1 MKEITKGIIA
11 LVIIIC
17 VAAGVYA
24 YDLWQENKPLTLKEG
39 DFAEIYYIAYL
50 ENGSVI
56 SSSFIGNVTY
66 NASFEGNYT
75 ILPLK
80 IYFGNDYPKTY
91 PQGWSYSDIGTI
103 EGVRIP
109 DIKGLYNA
117 MLGMKEGEEKNV
129 TLSPEEAFGKA
140 IYEGLKFNTS
150 EILGFSTQFEV
161 FSIQNGSLNLKWLPL
176 IGENITVPQYWYY
189 DWHAQPIITPPYWIW
204 DNATKVVSFNN
215 TSVIL
220 KTTPNKLDGITLYP
234 WWQNMSN
241 ASYDDKKIYITTTPP
256 LGNFTI
262 TTSYGSVYG
271 RVINLTKD
279 KINVVVSY
287 GGNETTYELNR
298 TEVFNRS
305 IELPILFKNV
315 PNIYVEEDLKK
326 DGYSFHELSGKKMN
340 FRIKLIKIYR
350 VS

>member
-11 LVIIIC
+11 LVIIIG
-17 VAAGVYA
+17 VAGGVYA
-24 YDLWQENKPLTLKEG
+24 YDLWQENKPLILKEG

-75 ILPLK
+75 LLPLR

-91 PQGWSYSDIGTI
+91 PHGWSYSDIGTI
-103 EGVRIP
+103 EGVKVP

-117 MLGMKEGEEKNV
+117 MHGMKEQEEKNI
-129 TLSPEEAFGKA
+129 TLNASEAFGKA
-140 IYEGLKFNTS
+140 IYKGLKFNTS
-150 EILGFSTQFEV
+150 VILGFPAKFEIV
-161 FSIQNGSLNLKWLPL
+161 SIKNGSLDLRWLPF
-176 IGENITVPQYWYY
+176 IGENITMPQYWYY
-189 DWHAQPIITPPYWIW
+189 DWHGQPISMPPYWIW
-204 DNATKVVSFNN
+204 DNATEVVSFNN
-215 TSVIL
+215 TSVVL

-256 LGNFTI
+256 LENFTI
-262 TTSYGSVYG
+262 TTPYGSVYG
-271 RVINLTKD
+271 RVTNITKD
-279 KINVVVSY
+279 KISVVVSY
-287 GGNETTYELNR
+287 GGNETSYELNR

-305 IELPILFKNV
+305 IELPILFKNIS
-315 PNIYVEEDLKK
+315 NIYVEEDLKK
-326 DGYSFHELSGKKMN
+326 DGYSFHKLAGKTIN
-340 FRIKLIKIYR
+340 FRIKLLKIYR